1 MHRTARLQRILKK
14 ILLDCAEPQLLRYT
28 GSSRIKPRIFGV
40 FCYQETVTLGY
51 RPFFYVLGVGLSTL
65 EQKLTELISAPVEAL
80 GYELVGIEFVRGR
93 TSTLRIYIDSEDGI
107 NVDDCADVSHQVS
120 AVMDVEDPITVPYN
134 LEVSSPGLDRPMFTA
149 DHYVRFTG
157 EEVSLVLR
165 MAVQNRR
172 KWQGII
178 KSVEGEMITV
188 AVEGNDEVFALS
200 NIQKANLV
208 PHF

>member
-1 MHRTARLQRILKK
+1 M
-14 ILLDCAEPQLLRYT
+14 
-28 GSSRIKPRIFGV
+28 
-40 FCYQETVTLGY
+40 
-51 RPFFYVLGVGLSTL
+51 STL
-65 EQKLTELISAPVEAL
+65 EQKLTEMITAPVEAL

-93 TSTLRIYIDSEDGI
+93 TSTLRIYIDSPNGI
-107 NVDDCADVSHQVS
+107 TVDDCADVSHQVS
-120 AVMDVEDPITVPYN
+120 AVMDVEDPITVAYN

-149 DHYVRFTG
+149 AHYTRFLG
-157 EEVSLVLR
+157 EEVTLVLR

-178 KSVEGEMITV
+178 KQVDGEMVTV
-188 AVEGNDEVFALS
+188 TVDGNDEVFALS

>member
-1 MHRTARLQRILKK
+1 M
-14 ILLDCAEPQLLRYT
+14 
-28 GSSRIKPRIFGV
+28 
-40 FCYQETVTLGY
+40 
-51 RPFFYVLGVGLSTL
+51 STL

-80 GYELVGIEFVRGR
+80 GYELVGIEFLRGR
-93 TSTLRIYIDSEDGI
+93 TSTLRIYIDSNEGI
-107 NVDDCADVSHQVS
+107 TVDDCADVSHQVS
-120 AVMDVEDPITVPYN
+120 AILDVEDPISVAYN

-149 DHYVRFTG
+149 EHYVRFKG

-178 KSVEGEMITV
+178 KSVDGEMIIV

-200 NIQKANLV
+200 NIQKANLI

>member
-1 MHRTARLQRILKK
+1 M
-14 ILLDCAEPQLLRYT
+14 
-28 GSSRIKPRIFGV
+28 
-40 FCYQETVTLGY
+40 
-51 RPFFYVLGVGLSTL
+51 
-65 EQKLTELISAPVEAL
+65 TELVSAPVEAL
-80 GYELVGIEFVRGR
+80 GYELVGIEFVRSR
-93 TSTLRIYIDSEDGI
+93 TSILRIYIDSEDGI

-134 LEVSSPGLDRPMFTA
+134 LEVSSPGLDRPLFTA
-149 DHYVRFTG
+149 EHYTRFMG
-157 EEVSLVLR
+157 DEVSLVLR

-178 KSVEGEMITV
+178 KSVDGEMITV
-188 AVEGNDEVFALS
+188 HVEGNDVVFALS